1 MERDPRLGKRPFRTV
16 GWVGHSEPGWLCA
29 VSEDQRIV
37 VRRRE
42 RGYNRAMC
50 GQQNMRAGGRFRPC
64 RVLLVAA
71 FVLTSSLGLGADDPN
86 GILPSENVWTRVS
99 PSVIWCGVR
108 DSTTTIEAHIVGRT
122 DVVGVRI
129 VGPNETFTLYDDGTH
144 GDPLAGDFAFTLA
157 GACPYCHTGLSL
169 KYGGTIGSWLGTVE
183 ATLANGTTLIDER
196 PIRIGFAAPRYR
208 GTAEVVYFDSGLSAT
223 SYAFFLQD
231 IDCAM
236 FDGYPV
242 SSTDPRAASR
252 AALRAFY
259 SIFPDAFDLAIVMS
273 GRTMFSSDGFKET
286 SSQTLRTANNVEHIG
301 VTMYNDAA
309 SCGSAGRLRGVVVQP
324 FGSIDLLDSEVLN
337 VWGIDIGVPCGLAQS
352 AGLGSLVWNP
362 QSDVGGQL
370 ASYCISEDGVVGRL
384 ASNGDGT
391 WRLVPVAENEPYA
404 PLELYIM
411 GLVPAEDVPPMHILS
426 EPDLTNSERIAA
438 ASVQTVTIEDIIA
451 AHGGVRSPTFDESQ
465 KAFSGAFIVVQ
476 DDPFT
481 DAEYVYYSLLSYHL
495 MSWNSPEEFDQ
506 YAPFA
511 WATGGRATLD
521 TRLPVDA
528 KPILKP

>member
-1 MERDPRLGKRPFRTV
+1 MKTLIVRASRFLLAALCVLASSV
-16 GWVGHSEPGWLCA
+16 GLH
-29 VSEDQRIV
+29 
-37 VRRRE
+37 
-42 RGYNRAMC
+42 
-50 GQQNMRAGGRFRPC
+50 
-64 RVLLVAA
+64 
-71 FVLTSSLGLGADDPN
+71 ADDLPG

-108 DSTTTIEAHIVGRT
+108 DSTATIEARIVGRA

-169 KYGGTIGSWLGTVE
+169 KYGGTIGSWLGTLE
-183 ATLANGTTLIDER
+183 ATLADGTTLIDER
-196 PIRIGFAAPRYR
+196 AIRVGLAAPRYR
-208 GTAEVVYFDSGLSAT
+208 GKTDVVYYGGGLSAT
-223 SYAFFLQD
+223 SHAFFVQD
-231 IDCAM
+231 SDCAI

-242 SSTDPRAASR
+242 SLTDPRVASS
-252 AALRAFY
+252 AVLRTFY
-259 SIFPDAFDLAIVMS
+259 SIFPDAFDLAIVMP
-273 GRTMFSSDGFKET
+273 GRTMFASGEYRET
-286 SSQTLRTANNVEHIG
+286 TSQTIRTANDVENIG
-301 VTMYNDAA
+301 VPIYNDAA
-309 SCGSAGRLRGVVVQP
+309 LCGSAGRLRGVVVQP

-337 VWGIDIGVPCGLAQS
+337 VWGIDIGVPFGLAQS
-352 AGLGSLVWNP
+352 AGLGSLFWNP

-438 ASVQTVTIEDIIA
+438 ASVQTVTLEDIIA
-451 AHGGVRSPTFDESQ
+451 AHGGTRSPAPDESQ
-465 KAFSGAFIVVQ
+465 KAFVAAFIVVQ

-495 MSWNSPEEFDQ
+495 MSRNAPEEFDQ

-528 KPILKP
+528 KPLLMP

>member
-1 MERDPRLGKRPFRTV
+1 MKILIVHASRFLLAALCVLASSV
-16 GWVGHSEPGWLCA
+16 GLH
-29 VSEDQRIV
+29 
-37 VRRRE
+37 
-42 RGYNRAMC
+42 
-50 GQQNMRAGGRFRPC
+50 
-64 RVLLVAA
+64 
-71 FVLTSSLGLGADDPN
+71 ADDFA

-108 DSTTTIEAHIVGRT
+108 DSTTTIEAHIVGRS

-157 GACPYCHTGLSL
+157 GAWPYCHTGLSL
-169 KYGGTIGSWLGTVE
+169 KYGGTIGNWLGALE
-183 ATLANGTTLIDER
+183 ATLADGTTLIDER
-196 PIRIGFAAPRYR
+196 AIRIGLAPPRYR
-208 GTAEVVYFDSGLSAT
+208 GKTDVVYYGGGLSAT

-231 IDCAM
+231 IDGTV

-242 SSTDPRAASR
+242 SSTDPRAASC

-259 SIFPDAFDLAIVMS
+259 PIFPDAFDLAIVMP
-273 GRTMFSSDGFKET
+273 GRTMFSSGEYRET
-286 SSQTLRTANNVEHIG
+286 TSQTLRTANDVEHIG
-301 VTMYNDAA
+301 VPMYNDAA

-337 VWGIDIGVPCGLAQS
+337 VWGIDIGVPFDLTQP
-352 AGLGSLVWNP
+352 AGLGSLSWNP

-370 ASYCISEDGVVGRL
+370 ASYCTAEDGVVGRL

-391 WRLVPVAENEPYA
+391 WRLVPVAENEVYA

-426 EPDLTNSERIAA
+426 ELDLANSERITA
-438 ASVQTVTIEDIIA
+438 ASVQTVTLEDIIA
-451 AHGGVRSPTFDESQ
+451 AHGGTRSPTPDESQ
-465 KAFSGAFIVVQ
+465 KAFATAFIVVQ

-495 MSWNSPEEFDQ
+495 MSRNPPEEFDQ

-511 WATGGRATLD
+511 WATGGRAALD

-528 KPILKP
+528 KPLLMP